1 MRRSIR
7 GNRILA
13 KPYRDLVLLG
23 YLALPATGGE
33 DRRLAWAH
41 RLAAAAVARHGRL
54 DEAGLRRVFLRRVLR
69 LRLMP
74 WSGRL
79 GPVEV
84 VPVVVSRS
92 DVALLRELNG
102 LTGAGRAAYAMLLL
116 EGRPAAEV
124 VEILAGAGAADPGG
138 ALAEARAVERAHGT
152 LALDPTVARVYG
164 RPLRRARIA
173 FAALLLLGA
182 VAVAAPDV
190 GSGGPVSA
198 APLRVERAQA
208 GAWRAGTDLTL
219 ASWPPRGSLTDDV
232 ELVRRAQR
240 AWGSGPVQLIY
251 AGELD
256 GVRIVL
262 LRRHDRIARFTTIGH
277 NPTTGQPSTGS
288 TGAQSATTGQS
299 TPAGQGTPDGHG
311 TPDGTPA
318 GQGVT
323 GSKGLTGGQGT
334 SGGKEAMGAQG
345 AAGGPGGQ
353 GAAGGQGVTG
363 GREVVGGQGADA
375 GRDGL
380 EVLPAPR
387 VKPDGTSPLKLLLTP
402 RGSRY
407 LVPPWVTEVSAAALS
422 GGEPRWRK
430 ITLKDG
436 VTAPIAPDVTG
447 SAASGQGCWRGPVL
461 RLRAPEIAHGMPYTM
476 LDFGRLSSASATY
489 QPPPPADVNRYGPWE
504 LDALEEGFG
513 AWRALG
519 CVLDRPSGE
528 IQAATAWEF
537 WAGRLPE
544 GVGGRWMCLRLSDAT
559 GGNSVRAV
567 LVTRRG
573 GRIVGT
579 ATAART
585 GTWDCS
591 RLSRDVVAGAMWTAP
606 SGRRYFV
613 SAGSRRVVRIT
624 LAGRESTGRYAAK
637 ATSAAPAL
645 SAVNEH
651 GDKVPVLR

>member
-92 DVALLRELNG
+92 DVVLLRELNG

-138 ALAEARAVERAHGT
+138 ALAEARAVEQAHGT

-164 RPLRRARIA
+164 RPLRRVRIA

-198 APLRVERAQA
+198 APLRLERAGA
-208 GAWRAGTDLTL
+208 GAWRTGTDLTL
-219 ASWPPRGSLTDDV
+219 ASWPPRGTLTDDV

-256 GVRIVL
+256 GARIVL
-262 LRRHDRIARFTTIGH
+262 LRRHDRIARYT
-277 NPTTGQPSTGS
+277 
-288 TGAQSATTGQS
+288 TTGQS
-299 TPAGQGTPDGHG
+299 STDGQ
-311 TPDGTPA
+311 
-318 GQGVT
+318 
-323 GSKGLTGGQGT
+323 
-334 SGGKEAMGAQG
+334 
-345 AAGGPGGQ
+345 
-353 GAAGGQGVTG
+353 
-363 GREVVGGQGADA
+363 
-375 GRDGL
+375 DGL

-387 VKPDGTSPLKLLLTP
+387 VKADGTSPLKLLATP
-402 RGSRY
+402 RGNRY
-407 LVPPWVTEVSAAALS
+407 LVPPWVSEVSAAALS
-422 GGEPRWRK
+422 GGGPRWRK
-430 ITLKDG
+430 IGLKDG
-436 VTAPIAPDVTG
+436 VTAPIAADATG
-447 SAASGQGCWRGPVL
+447 SGQGCWRGPVL
-461 RLRAPEIAHGMPYTM
+461 RFRAPEIAHGMPYTM

-489 QPPPPADVNRYGPWE
+489 QPPPPADINRYGPWE

-513 AWRALG
+513 AWRALS

-573 GRIVGT
+573 ARTVGT
-579 ATAART
+579 ATATRT

-591 RLSRDVVAGAMWTAP
+591 RLSRDVVAGVRWTAP
-606 SGRRYFV
+606 SGKKYFV

-624 LAGRESTGRYAAK
+624 LDGRETSGRYAAR
-637 ATSAAPAL
+637 ATSGTPAL
-645 SAVNEH
+645 AAVNEQ

>member
-138 ALAEARAVERAHGT
+138 ALAEARAVEQAHGILT
-152 LALDPTVARVYG
+152 LDPTVARVYG

-182 VAVAAPDV
+182 VAVAAPDL

-198 APLRVERAQA
+198 APLRVERAEA

-219 ASWPPRGSLTDDV
+219 ASWPPRGSLTGDA

-256 GVRIVL
+256 GTRIVL
-262 LRRHDRIARFTTIGH
+262 LRRHDRIARFTTGQ
-277 NPTTGQPSTGS
+277 NPATGQPSTG
-288 TGAQSATTGQS
+288 GQS
-299 TPAGQGTPDGHG
+299 VTAAQGASIGHGNPEGHG
-311 TPDGTPA
+311 T
-318 GQGVT
+318 
-323 GSKGLTGGQGT
+323 
-334 SGGKEAMGAQG
+334 
-345 AAGGPGGQ
+345 PGGQ
-353 GAAGGQGVTG
+353 GAAG
-363 GREVVGGQGADA
+363 E
-375 GRDGL
+375 RDGL

-387 VKPDGTSPLKLLLTP
+387 VKPDGASPLKLLATP
-402 RGSRY
+402 RGNRY
-407 LVPPWVTEVSAAALS
+407 LVPPWVTEVSAAALPA
-422 GGEPRWRK
+422 GEPRWRK
-430 ITLKDG
+430 IALKDG
-436 VTAPIAPDVTG
+436 VTAAITSDATG

-513 AWRALG
+513 AWRALS

-528 IQAATAWEF
+528 IQAATLWEF

-544 GVGGRWMCLRLSDAT
+544 GAGGRWMCLRLSDAT
-559 GGNSVRAV
+559 GGNVVRAV
-567 LVTRRG
+567 LLTRRG
-573 GRIVGT
+573 GRVVGA

-591 RLSRDVVAGAMWTAP
+591 RLGRDVVAGVRWTAP
-606 SGRRYFV
+606 SGKRYFV
-613 SAGSRRVVRIT
+613 SAGSRRVARIT
-624 LAGRESTGRYAAK
+624 LDGRESTGRYAAK
-637 ATSAAPAL
+637 ATGSAPAL
-645 SAVNEH
+645 SAVNEN

>member
-7 GNRILA
+7 GNRLLA

-41 RLAAAAVARHGRL
+41 RLAAAVVARHGRL
-54 DEAGLRRVFLRRVLR
+54 DEAALRRLFLRRVLR

-79 GPVEV
+79 GPVEI
-84 VPVVVSRS
+84 VPAVVSRA
-92 DVALLRELNG
+92 DVVLLRELNG
-102 LTGAGRAAYAMLLL
+102 LTAAGRAAYAMLLL

-138 ALAEARAVERAHGT
+138 ALAEARAVEHEHGV

-164 RPLRRARIA
+164 RPLRRARVA

-182 VAVAAPDV
+182 VAVTAPEV

-198 APLRVERAQA
+198 APLPVERARP

-219 ASWPPRGSLTDDV
+219 STWPPRGSLTDDI
-232 ELVRRAQR
+232 ELVRQAQR
-240 AWGSGPVQLIY
+240 AWGSGPAQLIY

-256 GVRIVL
+256 GHRIVL
-262 LRRHDRIARFTTIGH
+262 LRRHDRIARYTV
-277 NPTTGQPSTGS
+277 TTGETPTRPSPTRPGS
-288 TGAQSATTGQS
+288 TGQGSTGQGS
-299 TPAGQGTPDGHG
+299 AGQGSTGQDSTGWG
-311 TPDGTPA
+311 ST
-318 GQGVT
+318 GQGST
-323 GSKGLTGGQGT
+323 GPGSTGQGSGRSAARPSPISPTGPSSAGPSATGVSGGQ
-334 SGGKEAMGAQG
+334 
-345 AAGGPGGQ
+345 
-353 GAAGGQGVTG
+353 
-363 GREVVGGQGADA
+363 
-375 GRDGL
+375 DGL
-380 EVLPAPR
+380 EVMPAPR
-387 VKPDGTSPLKLLLTP
+387 TKADGTTPLKLVETP
-402 RGSRY
+402 RGNRY

-422 GGEPRWRK
+422 SGGPRWRK
-430 ITLKDG
+430 VGLKDG
-436 VTAPIAPDVTG
+436 VTAPV
-447 SAASGQGCWRGPVL
+447 ASGPEDDGCWRGPVL

-504 LDALEEGFG
+504 LDGLPEGFS
-513 AWRALG
+513 AWRGLS
-519 CVLDRPSGE
+519 CVLDRPAGE

-544 GVGGRWMCLRLSDAT
+544 GVGGRWVCLRLSDAT

-567 LVTRRG
+567 LLTRRG
-573 GRIVGT
+573 GRTAGTVT
-579 ATAART
+579 ATRT

-591 RLSRDVVAGAMWTAP
+591 RLSRDLVAGVRWTAP

-624 LAGRESTGRYAAK
+624 LDGRETTGRYAAK
-637 ATSAAPAL
+637 ATSGAPSL
-645 SAVNEH
+645 SATNEN
-651 GDKVPVLR
+651 GDRVPVLR

>member
-41 RLAAAAVARHGRL
+41 RLAAATVARHGRL

-138 ALAEARAVERAHGT
+138 ALAEARAVEREHG
-152 LALDPTVARVYG
+152 LLSLDPTVARVYG

-182 VAVAAPDV
+182 VAVAAPDL

-198 APLRVERAQA
+198 APLRVERAEA

-219 ASWPPRGSLTDDV
+219 ASWPPRGSLTDDA

-256 GVRIVL
+256 GARIVL
-262 LRRHDRIARFTTIGH
+262 LRRHDRIARFTTTGQ
-277 NPTTGQPSTGS
+277 NPTTGQPFTGS
-288 TGAQSATTGQS
+288 TGAQSATAGQGI
-299 TPAGQGTPDGHG
+299 PAGQGTPGAHG
-311 TPDGTPA
+311 TPGGTTV

-323 GSKGLTGGQGT
+323 GSKGLTGGQVLTGW
-334 SGGKEAMGAQG
+334 QG
-345 AAGGPGGQ
+345 AAGGKGAMGAHGTAAGQ
-353 GAAGGQGVTG
+353 GATGGQGGQGVG
-363 GREVVGGQGADA
+363 G

-387 VKPDGTSPLKLLLTP
+387 VKPDGTSPLKLLATP
-402 RGSRY
+402 RGNRY

-430 ITLKDG
+430 IALKDG
-436 VTAPIAPDVTG
+436 VTAPITSDATG

-513 AWRALG
+513 AWRALS

-544 GVGGRWMCLRLSDAT
+544 GAGGRWMCLRLSDAT

-567 LVTRRG
+567 LLTRRG
-573 GRIVGT
+573 GRVVGT

-591 RLSRDVVAGAMWTAP
+591 RLSRDVVAGVRWTAP
-606 SGRRYFV
+606 SGKRYFV

-624 LAGRESTGRYAAK
+624 LDGRESTGRYAAK

-645 SAVNEH
+645 SAVNER

>member
-41 RLAAAAVARHGRL
+41 RLAAAVVARHGRL

-79 GPVEV
+79 GPVEM
-84 VPVVVSRS
+84 VPVVVSGS

-102 LTGAGRAAYAMLLL
+102 LSGAGRAAYAMLLL
-116 EGRPAAEV
+116 EGRLPAEV
-124 VEILAGAGAADPGG
+124 VEILAGAGVADPGG

-164 RPLRRARIA
+164 RPLRRTRMA

-182 VAVAAPDV
+182 VAVAAPDL

-198 APLRVERAQA
+198 APLPVERAGA

-219 ASWPPRGSLTDDV
+219 ASWPPRGSLTGDV

-256 GVRIVL
+256 GARIVL
-262 LRRHDRIARFTTIGH
+262 LRRHDRIARFTT
-277 NPTTGQPSTGS
+277 TGRSA
-288 TGAQSATTGQS
+288 TGAQSAT
-299 TPAGQGTPDGHG
+299 AGQGHMSARGPM
-311 TPDGTPA
+311 
-318 GQGVT
+318 
-323 GSKGLTGGQGT
+323 GGQGHM
-334 SGGKEAMGAQG
+334 SAQD
-345 AAGGPGGQ
+345 PMSGQ
-353 GAAGGQGVTG
+353 GPMGGQGVG
-363 GREVVGGQGADA
+363 GGP
-375 GRDGL
+375 DGL

-387 VKPDGTSPLKLLLTP
+387 TKPDGTSPLKLLATP
-402 RGSRY
+402 RGNRY

-422 GGEPRWRK
+422 GGGPRWHK
-430 ITLKDG
+430 IALKDG
-436 VTAPIAPDVTG
+436 VTAPITSDATG

-461 RLRAPEIAHGMPYTM
+461 RFRAPEIAHGMPYTM

-513 AWRALG
+513 AWRALS

-567 LVTRRG
+567 LLTRRG
-573 GRIVGT
+573 GRVVGT

-591 RLSRDVVAGAMWTAP
+591 RLSRDVVAGATWTAP

-624 LAGRESTGRYAAK
+624 LDGRESAGRYAAK
-637 ATSAAPAL
+637 ATSATPAL
-645 SAVNEH
+645 SAVNES
-651 GDKVPVLR
+651 GDQVPVLR